1 MITKLALFGIMLL
14 MATPVVAQEQNLKDK
29 LVISISNDF
38 EPSRSWMSKVSG
50 SLPGMG
56 AGSGPKEKSG
66 KGRHFLY
73 AASLKLEKKDGKA
86 SSRIDGRGFGR

>member
-66 KGRHFLY
+66 KGRHFTLRCLFEIGEERWE
-73 AASLKLEKKDGKA
+73 SLFA
-86 SSRIDGRGFGR
+86 Y